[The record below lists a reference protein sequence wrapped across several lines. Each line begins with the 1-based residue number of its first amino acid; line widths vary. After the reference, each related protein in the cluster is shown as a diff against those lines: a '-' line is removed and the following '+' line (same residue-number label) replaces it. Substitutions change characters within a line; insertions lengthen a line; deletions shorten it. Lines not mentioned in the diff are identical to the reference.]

1 MRNKNNAKNKA
12 NKKPRRLSE
21 ANEESYEGRNINY
34 SPS

>member
-21 ANEESYEGRNINY
+21 ANEEIKRRNINY